1 MDEVDVS
8 IVVWAGP
15 AATGVDVADGSC
27 GLGEWGD
34 FGDDEGE

>member
-8 IVVWAGP
+8 IVVWVGP

-27 GLGEWGD
+27 GLGKERYC
-34 FGDDEGE
+34 